1 MNQLEIIK
9 SDNDNREYKYFTM
22 ENKLQ
27 CLIIL
32 DRNESMCGACL
43 NIEVGSLLEANNV
56 DGLAHF
62 LEHMVFM
69 GSKKYPESHDFM
81 GSINKSGGE
90 TNASTSHTFTN
101 YHFTINSDKFLDTL
115 DKFAGFFTEPL
126 LDQKYIDKEI
136 NAVNSESVKNLLDDS
151 WISQEIIRTLVNK
164 QHPVNH
170 YTCGTSESLTI
181 PDIHNRLKEFHNK

>member
-1 MNQLEIIK
+1 MEQIGIIK

-22 ENKLQ
+22 DNNLQ

-101 YHFTINSDKFLDTL
+101 YHFTISSDKFLVRKL
-115 DKFAGFFTEPL
+115 LFALFVS
-126 LDQKYIDKEI
+126 KYSLFKLNVE
-136 NAVNSESVKNLLDDS
+136 NCSYKSLVKKLS
-151 WISQEIIRTLVNK
+151 M
-164 QHPVNH
+164 
-170 YTCGTSESLTI
+170 
-181 PDIHNRLKEFHNK
+181 